1 MRVIWVLENIEED
14 REFYSTF
21 NTALLLASATL
32 WKKNNPEDHCVLY
45 CDKLTETV
53 LGELNVLHLWDEII
67 EYVHSR
73 DIDRSVFWAV
83 SKVEVLSYQKEPVVL
98 MDNDTLVFK
107 PIKHLLTDNVVVS
120 NLETGKG
127 YYPVNLHKYVKKL
140 SYRKRWKEDA
150 LNVSFLYFPSVDL
163 IKQYTSLS
171 LQMMEEFTE
180 MNVPHSQY
188 LIFAEQLLLRHLLD
202 TQNINYRSLI
212 KNNWDCNNLK
222 WGTLHD
228 KGEWEWPESELYF
241 RHFGP
246 LKSMIINGKSPT
258 TYEEELEILLNCI
271 NIPNLDLTTLHKK

>member
-32 WKKNNPEDHCVLY
+32 WKKNNPEDYCVLY

-127 YYPVNLHKYVKKL
+127 YYPGNLDKYVKKL

-222 WGTLHD
+222 WGSLHD

>member
-21 NTALLLASATL
+21 NTALLLASVTL
-32 WKKNNPEDHCVLY
+32 WKKNHPEDYCVLY

-53 LGELNVLHLWDEII
+53 LAELNVLHLWDEII
-67 EYVHSR
+67 EYKHSR

-83 SKVEVLSYQKEPVVL
+83 SKVEVLSYQTEPVIL

-107 PIKHLLTDNVVVS
+107 KFSHLLDNKVIVA

-127 YYPVNLHKYVKKL
+127 YYPGNLDKFVKRL
-140 SYRKRWKEDA
+140 SYRRRWKEDS
-150 LNVSFLYFPSVDL
+150 LNVSFLYFPNVDL
-163 IKQYTSLS
+163 IKEYTSIS
-171 LQMMEEFTE
+171 LNMMEEFTKME
-180 MNVPHSQY
+180 VPHSQY

-202 TQNINYRSLI
+202 SNNIPYKSVI

-222 WGTLHD
+222 WGAVHE
-228 KGEWEWPESELYF
+228 KGIWEFPESELYF

-246 LKSMIINGKSPT
+246 LKSMIINGKATT

-271 NIPNLDLTTLHKK
+271 NIPKLDLTGLHKK

>member
-21 NTALLLASATL
+21 NTALLLASVTL
-32 WKKNNPEDHCVLY
+32 WKKNHHGDHCVLY
-45 CDKLTETV
+45 CDKLTKTV

-127 YYPVNLHKYVKKL
+127 YYPGNLDKYVKKL

-246 LKSMIINGKSPT
+246 LKSMITNGKSPT

-271 NIPNLDLTTLHKK
+271 NIPNLDLTILHKK